1 MLYPRRAPL
10 TDPVVIGGLAVAAVA
25 WGLLFALGRRGFWPR
40 AAAAGAAI
48 GAYALVA
55 LRHDLRRWLRPDPIE
70 FVIGA
75 ISAAVLWAAFWVG
88 DRLVSRILP
97 AMSAEVDD
105 LYAVRG
111 ETTTARMPLVLAV
124 IGPAE
129 ELFWRGLVQ
138 SRAGIVV
145 ALIAY
150 ALVHVWERKPIL
162 LVAALMGGA
171 FWGSLFVWRDT
182 LVAPIVSHLLW
193 DLAIIVWFPTRRSA
207 PDGGASHA

>member
-1 MLYPRRAPL
+1 M
-10 TDPVVIGGLAVAAVA
+10 TDGVVLGGLALAAVA

-48 GAYALVA
+48 GAYALVV
-55 LRHDLRRWLRPDPIE
+55 LRDELPDLLRPT
-70 FVIGA
+70 GA
-75 ISAAVLWAAFWVG
+75 DVALGVAAAAVLWAVFRVG
-88 DRLVSRILP
+88 DRLLSRTFPRL
-97 AMSAEVDD
+97 SAEVDD

-111 ETTTARMPLVLAV
+111 ETSSRTMLLVLSM

-145 ALIAY
+145 ALAGY
-150 ALVHVWERKPIL
+150 TLVHVWERKPIL
-162 LVAALMGGA
+162 LVAALAGGA
-171 FWGSLFVWRDT
+171 FWGAWFAWTGT

-193 DLAIIVWFPTRRSA
+193 DLAVIVWFPTRRPPA
-207 PDGGASHA
+207 GRGGEL